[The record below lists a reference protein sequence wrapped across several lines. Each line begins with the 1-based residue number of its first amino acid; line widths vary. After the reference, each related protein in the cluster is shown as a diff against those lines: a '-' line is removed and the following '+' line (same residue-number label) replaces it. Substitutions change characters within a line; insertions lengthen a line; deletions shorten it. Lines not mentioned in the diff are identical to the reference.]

1 MTELLNL
8 PELPDLLNLPE
19 PIDQLD
25 PLELPD
31 PQDLPDHP
39 PSLTQRRTCVQ
50 RSRDNTKDP
59 ENPWP
64 PRPGV
69 FWRALGD
76 LLTCLGDRGSA
87 DVPRGSRF
95 C

>member
-8 PELPDLLNLPE
+8 PELLDLLNPLE
-19 PIDQLD
+19 LLD
-25 PLELPD
+25 PLD

-69 FWRALGD
+69 FWRALGN
-76 LLTCLGDRGSA
+76 LLTCLGDGGSA
-87 DVPRGSRF
+87 DVPQGSGF